1 MSKEIEDQINLME
14 EALVADDKIETVP
27 DPVPEPDPVPDP
39 IPEPD
44 PTPAPEPEPTP
55 EPDPVPDPVP
65 DPEPTPEPAPTP
77 EPEPDELTKIK
88 AKNIEL
94 ENELKALRKPPEPA
108 PAPAPVPTPDSD
120 KVEEIDFLKDHDLD
134 ELTRDPAAFNKLLN
148 AVLMKGVELGE
159 GRSRKG
165 DESVLRSM
173 PEIVKKNI
181 EIVTNLK
188 KMSDQFYTDNKDLA
202 PFKKVV
208 AVVFEEKLAEN
219 SDKTY
224 EEVLK
229 DVGVEVRKRLELHK
243 KAVVPKDDPPRL
255 PGKKGQQ
262 RQSIKPE
269 TNSLLAE
276 LNEMDKSL
284 EV

>member
-1 MSKEIEDQINLME
+1 MSKEIEDQINSME

-27 DPVPEPDPVPDP
+27 DPEPVVDPIVDPVPDP
-39 IPEPD
+39 IVD
-44 PTPAPEPEPTP
+44 PVPVV
-55 EPDPVPDPVP
+55 DVVPDPVLDPVPTP
-65 DPEPTPEPAPTP
+65 DPVIVPDPVVVPAP

-108 PAPAPVPTPDSD
+108 PVVVPAPAPAPTPDPD

-134 ELTRDPAAFNKLLN
+134 EVTRDPAAFNKLLN

-181 EIVTNLK
+181 EVVTNLK
-188 KMSDQFYTDNKDLA
+188 KMSDQFYTENKDLA

-229 DVGVEVRKRLELHK
+229 DVGAEVRKRLE
-243 KAVVPKDDPPRL
+243 
-255 PGKKGQQ
+255 
-262 RQSIKPE
+262 
-269 TNSLLAE
+269 
-276 LNEMDKSL
+276 
-284 EV
+284 